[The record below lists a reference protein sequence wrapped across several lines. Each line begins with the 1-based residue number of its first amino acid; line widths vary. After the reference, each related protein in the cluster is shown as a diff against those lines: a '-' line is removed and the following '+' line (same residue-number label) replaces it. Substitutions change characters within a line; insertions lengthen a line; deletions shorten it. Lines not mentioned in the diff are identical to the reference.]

1 MEYRKGIVFTWVF
14 WILSMTFVSFSF
26 YSLGQKVDAIDVE
39 PVVRFAS
46 NDAELEEQLKLYE
59 DLLVGLLVC
68 EAVK

>member
-1 MEYRKGIVFTWVF
+1 MNRWQKVGASLVLVGYVMVGVG
-14 WILSMTFVSFSF
+14 F

-68 EAVK
+68 ETVR